1 MTNKKNKPGQ
11 GRPPKIK
18 SAHALVQISTRIS
31 KEAIDILETTDN
43 KAYFIDEAIKEKA
56 ISYNIEHE

>member
-1 MTNKKNKPGQ
+1 MTKKNKPGQ

-18 SAHALVQISTRIS
+18 SQFPLVQMSTRIS
-31 KEAIDILETTDN
+31 KEAMDVLKDTDN
-43 KAYFIDEAIKEKA
+43 KAFFIDEAIKEKA